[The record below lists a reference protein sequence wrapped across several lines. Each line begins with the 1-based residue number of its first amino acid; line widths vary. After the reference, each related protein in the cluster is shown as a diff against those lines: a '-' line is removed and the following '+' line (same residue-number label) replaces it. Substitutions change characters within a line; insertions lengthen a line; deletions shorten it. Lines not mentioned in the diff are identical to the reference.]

1 MRVVSL
7 VTILKS
13 KSWKTNLQGSS
24 RFSTKKSIA
33 SQAPTFNT
41 KDVKMTANLPLLNAA
56 NVVFTKEPNW
66 GFGKD
71 SNFDQKLFHQGSRK
85 AIETVSKSISQCNY
99 SRLSGLVSSEC
110 LHNLRTNAFEVFT
123 PRELSL
129 LPIKEEDIFFQFIEN
144 AKVSQDVFEIDLVSF
159 SLNNLAQCK
168 INTSRVK
175 NLQADLQRK
184 GGVLK
189 REDFDA
195 RKYRRVKEEFEK
207 LNPTSLVRD
216 NEIYITNYRFKKLGD
231 QDWQIIEIG
240 HLNTATNWSWLR
252 KFKWKGRIHIALQFD
267 MPFIKVLRYD
277 YMFDCGWISMFIYLQ
292 ILALIIGS
300 NLEKAEVEKTRQKS
314 DPAKASQTMM

>member
-41 KDVKMTANLPLLNAA
+41 NDLKMTENLRLLNAA
-56 NVVFTKEPNW
+56 NVIFTGEPNW
-66 GFGKD
+66 VFT
-71 SNFDQKLFHQGSRK
+71 NFNQKLFYQGSRK

-99 SRLSGLVSSEC
+99 SRLSGLVSSKC
-110 LHNLRTNAFEVFT
+110 LGNLRTNAFEVFS
-123 PRELSL
+123 PWELSL

-144 AKVSQDVFEIDLVSF
+144 AKVSQDVLEIDLVSF

-207 LNPTSLVRD
+207 LNPSSLVRE

-231 QDWQIIEIG
+231 EDWQIIEIG
-240 HLNTATNWSWLR
+240 HLNTATNWSWFR
-252 KFKWKGRIHIALQFD
+252 KFKWKGRIHIAIQFD

-277 YMFDCGWISMFIYLQ
+277 YMFDVGWISMLIYLQ

-300 NLEKAEVEKTRQKS
+300 NLEKAEVEKTRQRS
-314 DPAKASQTMM
+314 DPTKDPQTMM